1 MSTQRAS
8 TSFLA
13 FSGTGKRQ
21 TNFET
26 AMALASLNALL
37 PDTAKTFYRKDQT
50 RQDVPDCSGQELYK
64 RILTGEIGDISV
76 EFFATAKLVT
86 LLAVY
91 GMGVV
96 AAPVEGSGVYTHDID
111 ELPLDSFQPPPFSLV
126 FGFKGGPTPL
136 LLRACTLNSMTL
148 RGRARQTVTGQ
159 ANIKFA
165 EGVPATGFSIPACVN
180 EMPLFFGDCGLSVAG
195 ASQAGLFRS
204 FEFLYN
210 LRLLTGDHAHT
221 DEGVIATRLERADQ
235 RERRL
240 SYAILG
246 NNSDEAYLDA
256 EAGAE
261 KSFDLRLGKP
271 DANRVTFSAGLAHH
285 ILDGGGLRKDGEANE
300 TNIAVVATPMMN
312 GANMPL
318 SALAVNNQ
326 STAYLITA

>member
-1 MSTQRAS
+1 MTVRRTS

-21 TNFET
+21 SNFAT
-26 AMALASLNALL
+26 AMAVASLNALL
-37 PDTAKTFYRKDQT
+37 PDTAKTYYRKEQT

-86 LLAVY
+86 LLTVY

-96 AAPVEGSGVYTHDID
+96 ASPAPEDAMYAHDID
-111 ELPLDSFQPPPFSLV
+111 ELPLDSFQPPPFSLG

-136 LLRACTLNSMTL
+136 LLRGCTLNSLML
-148 RGRARQTVTGQ
+148 RCRARQAMTGT

-165 EGVPATGFSIPACVN
+165 EGVPATGFSLPACIN

-195 ASQAGLFRS
+195 VSQAGLFRS

-210 LRLLTGDHAHT
+210 NRLLTGDHAHT
-221 DEGVIATRLERADQ
+221 DEGILATRLERADQ

-246 NNSDEAYLDA
+246 DNNDQAYLDA
-256 EAGAE
+256 DAGAE
-261 KSFDLRLGKP
+261 KSFDLRIGKA
-271 DANRVTFSAGLAHH
+271 DAKRIIFSAGLAHH
-285 ILDGGGLRKDGEANE
+285 VLDGGGLRKDGEANE

-318 SALAVNNQ
+318 SALAVNDQ